1 MRRDALVG
9 MVCLAGSAVLYST
22 LGLIDDP
29 RAVAFPRTII
39 IIMGILSAL
48 LVVQGLL
55 VRERRKDE
63 GGVSYPWLRFLVLFA
78 MIVGYLAVSEILG
91 FYLSAFL
98 FFVAVTFVLG
108 RADLSLKKAAL
119 RVAGSVA
126 FTGVLYLLFQ
136 VVLEVQ
142 TPRGLWL

>member
-1 MRRDALVG
+1 MRGDAVVG
-9 MVCLAGSAVLYST
+9 MVCLAGSAALYST

-29 RAVAFPRTII
+29 RAIAFPRTII

-55 VRERRKDE
+55 VPGEKKKE
-63 GGVSYPWLRFLVLFA
+63 TTPYPWIRFLVLFA
-78 MIVGYLAVSEILG
+78 MIVAYLALSETLG

-98 FFVAVTFVLG
+98 FFVTVAFGLG
-108 RADLSLKKAAL
+108 RASLSPRKAAL
-119 RVAGSVA
+119 RLAGSAV

-142 TPRGLWL
+142 TPRGLWF